1 MTVRCKNKILQNSQ
15 NYFTYY
21 GIGLCYCQ
29 IVENLVHY
37 FANIGIKMSEADQK
51 RFRLKY
57 WVAHSALL
65 SAIWRWLKK
74 K

>member
-15 NYFTYY
+15 NYFTYLGY
-21 GIGLCYCQ
+21 ARYYN
-29 IVENLVHY
+29 VENLVHY

-65 SAIWRWLKK
+65 SAIWRWMKRK
-74 K
+74 

>member
-1 MTVRCKNKILQNSQ
+1 
-15 NYFTYY
+15 
-21 GIGLCYCQ
+21 
-29 IVENLVHY
+29 
-37 FANIGIKMSEADQK
+37 MSEADQK

>member
-15 NYFTYY
+15 NYFTYLGY
-21 GIGLCYCQ
+21 VRYYN
-29 IVENLVHY
+29 VENLVHY
-37 FANIGIKMSEADQK
+37 LANIGKKMSEADQK

-65 SAIWRWLKK
+65 SAIWRWLKRK
-74 K
+74 

>member
-37 FANIGIKMSEADQK
+37 LAYIGKKMYLCK
-51 RFRLKY
+51 RILNMSKG
-57 WVAHSALL
+57 
-65 SAIWRWLKK
+65 
-74 K
+74 